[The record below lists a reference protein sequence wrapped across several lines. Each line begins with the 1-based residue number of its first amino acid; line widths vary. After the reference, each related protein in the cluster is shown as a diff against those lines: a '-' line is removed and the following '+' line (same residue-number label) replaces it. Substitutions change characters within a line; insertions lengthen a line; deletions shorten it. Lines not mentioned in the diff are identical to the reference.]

1 MSAEH
6 LTTRAAVERAGTYA
20 PALFPATV
28 AGLVRWTLTTYL
40 EQGNEASAWGLA
52 IAVIENAE
60 AAGWSAESD
69 QHGFLQAI
77 PPADRDQTDPGWVT
91 VYRHDPSAAWEL
103 LGSKTTA
110 CAADHLD
117 VVLAEA
123 ARQAID
129 HPGLVIRYQDN
140 GALSK
145 RESHR
150 GGGGE

>member
-1 MSAEH
+1 MSTEH
-6 LTTRAAVERAGTYA
+6 LTTRLAMERAGTYA
-20 PALFPATV
+20 SALYPAAV
-28 AGLVRWTLTTYL
+28 AGLVNWTMTTYL
-40 EQGNEASAWGLA
+40 EQGNEAGAWGLA
-52 IAVIENAE
+52 ISVIENAE
-60 AAGWSAESD
+60 AAGWSAESG

-77 PPADRDQTDPGWVT
+77 PPADRDQTEPGWVT
-91 VYRHDPSAAWEL
+91 VYRPDPSAAWEL
-103 LGSKTTA
+103 LGSKTTTA
-110 CAADHLD
+110 AADSLEAI
-117 VVLAEA
+117 LAEA